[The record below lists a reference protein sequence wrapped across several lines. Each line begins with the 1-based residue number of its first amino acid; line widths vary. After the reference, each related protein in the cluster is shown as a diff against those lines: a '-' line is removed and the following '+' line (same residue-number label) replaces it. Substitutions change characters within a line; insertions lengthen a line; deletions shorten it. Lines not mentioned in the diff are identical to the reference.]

1 MKQIYQI
8 KLMKK
13 ILIIALLAALT
24 LFVTFAP
31 IAVYKH
37 VTRAQ
42 QQLVQQT
49 VEEYEYTNDSTTVYN
64 IYSEQK
70 YLDN

>member
-1 MKQIYQI
+1 MKQILFI
-8 KLMKK
+8 
-13 ILIIALLAALT
+13 AALT
-24 LFVTFAP
+24 LFVTFAS

-42 QQLVQQT
+42 QELVQQT

>member
-8 KLMKK
+8 KLMKQ
-13 ILIIALLAALT
+13 ILFIAALT

-37 VTRAQ
+37 VTKAQ
-42 QQLVQQT
+42 QELVQQT
-49 VEEYEYTNDSTTVYN
+49 VEEYDSTTVYN

>member
-1 MKQIYQI
+1 MKQILFI
-8 KLMKK
+8 V
-13 ILIIALLAALT
+13 ALT
-24 LFVTFAP
+24 LFVTVAP

-37 VTRAQ
+37 VTKAQ
-42 QQLVQQT
+42 QELVQQT
-49 VEEYEYTNDSTTVYN
+49 VEEYEYTNDSTTMYN

>member
-1 MKQIYQI
+1 MKQILFI
-8 KLMKK
+8 
-13 ILIIALLAALT
+13 AALT
-24 LFVTFAP
+24 LFVTVAP

-37 VTRAQ
+37 VTKAQ
-42 QQLVQQT
+42 QELVQQT
-49 VEEYEYTNDSTTVYN
+49 VEEYDYTNDSTTVYN

>member
-1 MKQIYQI
+1 MKQILFI
-8 KLMKK
+8 
-13 ILIIALLAALT
+13 AALT

-42 QQLVQQT
+42 QELVQQT
-49 VEEYEYTNDSTTVYN
+49 VEKYDSTTVYN

>member
-1 MKQIYQI
+1 MKQIYQS
-8 KLMKK
+8 KLMKQ
-13 ILIIALLAALT
+13 ILFIAALI

-37 VTRAQ
+37 VTKAQ
-42 QQLVQQT
+42 QELIQQT

>member
-1 MKQIYQI
+1 MKQI
-8 KLMKK
+8 LF
-13 ILIIALLAALT
+13 IALLT
-24 LFVTFAP
+24 MFVTIAP

-37 VTRAQ
+37 VTKTQ

-49 VEEYEYTNDSTTVYN
+49 VEEYDSTNVYN
-64 IYSEQK
+64 IFEPEQK

>member
-1 MKQIYQI
+1 MKQILFI
-8 KLMKK
+8 
-13 ILIIALLAALT
+13 AALT

-37 VTRAQ
+37 VTVAQ
-42 QQLVQQT
+42 QELVQQT
-49 VEEYEYTNDSTTVYN
+49 VEEYEYTNDSTTLYN
-64 IYSEQK
+64 IYYEQK

>member
-1 MKQIYQI
+1 MKQIYQS
-8 KLMKK
+8 KLMKQ
-13 ILIIALLAALT
+13 ILFITTLT

-37 VTRAQ
+37 VTKAQ
-42 QQLVQQT
+42 QELVQQT
-49 VEEYEYTNDSTTVYN
+49 VEEYEYTNDSTTMYN

>member
-1 MKQIYQI
+1 
-8 KLMKK
+8 MKK
-13 ILIIALLAALT
+13 ILIIALLAVLAL
-24 LFVTFAP
+24 FMTFAP

-42 QQLVQQT
+42 QELVQQT

>member
-1 MKQIYQI
+1 MKQILFI
-8 KLMKK
+8 
-13 ILIIALLAALT
+13 AALA
-24 LFVTFAP
+24 LFMTFAP

-37 VTRAQ
+37 VTKGQ
-42 QQLVQQT
+42 QELVQQT
-49 VEEYEYTNDSTTVYN
+49 VEEYDSTTVYN

>member
-1 MKQIYQI
+1 MKQILFI
-8 KLMKK
+8 
-13 ILIIALLAALT
+13 AALT
-24 LFVTFAP
+24 LFVTVAP

-37 VTRAQ
+37 VITAQ
-42 QQLVQQT
+42 QELVQQT
-49 VEEYEYTNDSTTVYN
+49 VEEYNYTNDSTTMYN

>member
-1 MKQIYQI
+1 
-8 KLMKK
+8 MKK

-42 QQLVQQT
+42 QELVQQT

-64 IYSEQK
+64 ICSEQK

>member
-24 LFVTFAP
+24 LFMTFAP

-37 VTRAQ
+37 VTKAQ
-42 QQLVQQT
+42 QELVQQT
-49 VEEYEYTNDSTTVYN
+49 VEEYEYTNDSTTLYN
-64 IYSEQK
+64 IY
-70 YLDN
+70 

>member
-1 MKQIYQI
+1 MKQILFI
-8 KLMKK
+8 
-13 ILIIALLAALT
+13 AALT
-24 LFVTFAP
+24 LFVTVAP

-42 QQLVQQT
+42 QELVQQT
-49 VEEYEYTNDSTTVYN
+49 VEEYEYTNDSTTMYN

-70 YLDN
+70 NLDN

>member
-1 MKQIYQI
+1 MKQIYQS
-8 KLMKK
+8 KLMKQ
-13 ILIIALLAALT
+13 ILFITALT

-37 VTRAQ
+37 VTKAQ
-42 QQLVQQT
+42 QELVQQT
-49 VEEYEYTNDSTTVYN
+49 VEKYDSTTVYN

>member
-1 MKQIYQI
+1 MKQILFI
-8 KLMKK
+8 
-13 ILIIALLAALT
+13 AALT
-24 LFVTFAP
+24 LFVTVAP

-37 VTRAQ
+37 VTKAQ
-42 QQLVQQT
+42 QELVQQT
-49 VEEYEYTNDSTTVYN
+49 VEEYYSTNDSTTLYN

>member
-1 MKQIYQI
+1 MKQLYKI
-8 KLMKK
+8 KLMKQ
-13 ILIIALLAALT
+13 ILFIAALT

-37 VTRAQ
+37 VTKAQ
-42 QQLVQQT
+42 QELVQQT
-49 VEEYEYTNDSTTVYN
+49 VEEYEYTNDSTTMYN

>member
-1 MKQIYQI
+1 MKQILFI
-8 KLMKK
+8 
-13 ILIIALLAALT
+13 AALA
-24 LFVTFAP
+24 LYVTFAP

-42 QQLVQQT
+42 QELVQQT
-49 VEEYEYTNDSTTVYN
+49 VEEYEYTNDSTTMYN

-70 YLDN
+70 NLDN

>member
-1 MKQIYQI
+1 MKQIYQS
-8 KLMKK
+8 KLMKQ
-13 ILIIALLAALT
+13 ILFIAALT
-24 LFVTFAP
+24 LFVTVAP

-42 QQLVQQT
+42 QELVQQT
-49 VEEYEYTNDSTTVYN
+49 VEEYEYTNDSTTMYN
-64 IYSEQK
+64 PYSEQK

>member
-1 MKQIYQI
+1 MKQILFI
-8 KLMKK
+8 
-13 ILIIALLAALT
+13 AALT

-42 QQLVQQT
+42 QELVQQT

-70 YLDN
+70 NLDN

>member
-1 MKQIYQI
+1 MKQIYQS
-8 KLMKK
+8 KLMKQ
-13 ILIIALLAALT
+13 ILFIAALT

-42 QQLVQQT
+42 QELVQQT
-49 VEEYEYTNDSTTVYN
+49 VEEFDSTKMYN

>member
-1 MKQIYQI
+1 
-8 KLMKK
+8 MKK

-37 VTRAQ
+37 VTKAQ
-42 QQLVQQT
+42 QELVQQT
-49 VEEYEYTNDSTTVYN
+49 VEEYEYTNDSTTMYN
-64 IYSEQK
+64 IY
-70 YLDN
+70 

>member
-1 MKQIYQI
+1 
-8 KLMKK
+8 MKK

-37 VTRAQ
+37 VTKAQ
-42 QQLVQQT
+42 QELVQQT
-49 VEEYEYTNDSTTVYN
+49 VEEYEYTNDSTKMYN
-64 IYSEQK
+64 PYSE
-70 YLDN
+70 

>member
-1 MKQIYQI
+1 MKQIYQS
-8 KLMKK
+8 KLMKQ
-13 ILIIALLAALT
+13 ILFIAALT

-37 VTRAQ
+37 VTKAQ
-42 QQLVQQT
+42 QELVQQT
-49 VEEYEYTNDSTTVYN
+49 VEEYDSTTMYN

>member
-1 MKQIYQI
+1 MKQILFI
-8 KLMKK
+8 
-13 ILIIALLAALT
+13 AALT

-37 VTRAQ
+37 VTKAQ
-42 QQLVQQT
+42 QELVQQT
-49 VEEYEYTNDSTTVYN
+49 VEEYDSTTMYN

-70 YLDN
+70 YLYY

>member
-1 MKQIYQI
+1 MKQLYQSKLMKQILFI
-8 KLMKK
+8 
-13 ILIIALLAALT
+13 AALT

-42 QQLVQQT
+42 QELVQQT
-49 VEEYEYTNDSTTVYN
+49 VEEYEYTNDSTAMYN

>member
-1 MKQIYQI
+1 MKQIYQS
-8 KLMKK
+8 KLMKQ
-13 ILIIALLAALT
+13 ILFIAALT

-37 VTRAQ
+37 VTKAQ
-42 QQLVQQT
+42 QELVQQT

-70 YLDN
+70 YLYD

>member
-1 MKQIYQI
+1 MKQIYQS
-8 KLMKK
+8 KLMKQ
-13 ILIIALLAALT
+13 ILFIAALT

-37 VTRAQ
+37 VTKAQ
-42 QQLVQQT
+42 QELVQQT

-64 IYSEQK
+64 NYSEQK
-70 YLDN
+70 ISR

>member
-1 MKQIYQI
+1 MKQIYQS
-8 KLMKK
+8 KLMKQ
-13 ILIIALLAALT
+13 ILFIAVLA

-42 QQLVQQT
+42 QELVQQT
-49 VEEYEYTNDSTTVYN
+49 VEEYDSTTMYN